1 MVRFHAVAPN
11 ELPILDNNHW
21 ENLKLAVKPDR
32 NRILF
37 APVTAIITGLIQP
50 HKSDLLLPHFHY
62 SRFADSGAFDRHSIR
77 LKPRYSLSQAW

>member
-1 MVRFHAVAPN
+1 MVRFHAVAPD

-32 NRILF
+32 NIILL

-50 HKSDLLLPHFHY
+50 QASDLLLDRY
-62 SRFADSGAFDRHSIR
+62 QDSRFADSGALLQSIPI
-77 LKPRYSLSQAW
+77 KPR